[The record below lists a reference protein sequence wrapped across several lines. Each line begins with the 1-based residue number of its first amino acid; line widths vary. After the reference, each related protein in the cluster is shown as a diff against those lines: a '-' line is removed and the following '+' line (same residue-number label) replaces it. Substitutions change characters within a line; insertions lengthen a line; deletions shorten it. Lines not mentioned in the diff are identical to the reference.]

1 MRFPLDDPGPWYNE
15 ISGCPTTIQANYYLK
30 FRNTW
35 ITVRH
40 CGGGLLLNHEF
51 GWPRLRSLKFLP
63 IKNSPPEMFLPFFGS
78 PLSSNLKTQKNVSG
92 QFAGR
97 LSDRSWWWNRFPR
110 KYCLATASP
119 NRFHRPKKDV
129 RFQAGRSYI
138 SEKKAP
144 KFRKCSWKSTKG
156 VKTFSNDKA
165 ARKTCKEMLGNFIFV
180 SIKQKFVF
188 L

>member
-119 NRFHRPKKDV
+119 KKISPSQKGCAFSSRPVLHFWKK
-129 RFQAGRSYI
+129 G
-138 SEKKAP
+138 
-144 KFRKCSWKSTKG
+144 TK
-156 VKTFSNDKA
+156 V
-165 ARKTCKEMLGNFIFV
+165 
-180 SIKQKFVF
+180 QKMFMKINQGGKDLF
-188 L
+188 KW